1 MQIRSTSSN
10 QAPQVSAKPDAKQ
23 GGVAGELGPSA
34 SLARDEF
41 SRTAKA
47 AKPAAEA
54 AGQQSGGLLGFLKKA
69 LPFLVPAVGIGMIAK
84 KGIEQ
89 TMKEDKK
96 GVLEQLALTAVS
108 PVLGAVNAIKK
119 LF

>member
-1 MQIRSTSSN
+1 
-10 QAPQVSAKPDAKQ
+10 
-23 GGVAGELGPSA
+23 
-34 SLARDEF
+34 
-41 SRTAKA
+41 
-47 AKPAAEA
+47 
-54 AGQQSGGLLGFLKKA
+54 
-69 LPFLVPAVGIGMIAK
+69 MIAK